1 MARRHWLIRHRWL
14 LLRRFSQLGLL
25 AAFLAGPWFG
35 VWMLR
40 GNLAS
45 SVVLD
50 TMALTDPLV
59 LLQAL
64 VAGHGA
70 QMAALSGA
78 ALVLLAYALLGGRSY
93 CAWVCP
99 LNLVTDLAAG
109 LRRAMGL
116 GRGWQLRRQTRWVLL
131 GAVVVASWVS
141 GAIVWELLNP
151 ITVLQRGIVFGMGAG
166 WGLIVAVFAFDLLV
180 SAHGWCG
187 HVCPVGAFYG
197 LVGKA
202 SVLRVNAAQRAKCTD
217 CGDCFRICPEPQ
229 VIAPALKPADPAASP
244 VILSGDCLNCGRCI
258 DVCDEDVF
266 AFGPRG
272 ARRLPPRPAPG
283 HVVGIHRLSA
293 AERAGLRQKN

>member
-1 MARRHWLIRHRWL
+1 MARRHCLLRHRWL
-14 LLRRFSQLGLL
+14 LLRRVSQLGLL

-35 VWMLR
+35 LWLLR

-45 SVVLD
+45 SVLLD
-50 TMALTDPLV
+50 TVPLTDPLV

-78 ALVLLAYALLGGRSY
+78 ALVLLVYVLLGGRSY

-109 LRRAMGL
+109 LRRMMGL
-116 GRGWQLRRQTRWVLL
+116 ARGWQMRRHARLVVL
-131 GAVVVASWVS
+131 GAVVVASWAS

-166 WGLIVAVFAFDLLV
+166 WVLIAAVFLFDLTV

-187 HVCPVGAFYG
+187 HLCPVGAFYG
-197 LVGKA
+197 LVGKT
-202 SVLRVNAAQRAKCTD
+202 SVLRVNAAARAKCTD
-217 CGDCFRICPEPQ
+217 CGDCFRVCPEPQ
-229 VIAPALKPADPAASP
+229 VIAPALKPAKPSASP
-244 VILSGDCLNCGRCI
+244 VVLSGDCLNCGRCI
-258 DVCDEDVF
+258 DVCDEGVF
-266 AFGPRG
+266 RFGS
-272 ARRLPPRPAPG
+272 RRVLRLHDSSAPPPPT
-283 HVVGIHRLSA
+283 
-293 AERAGLRQKN
+293 